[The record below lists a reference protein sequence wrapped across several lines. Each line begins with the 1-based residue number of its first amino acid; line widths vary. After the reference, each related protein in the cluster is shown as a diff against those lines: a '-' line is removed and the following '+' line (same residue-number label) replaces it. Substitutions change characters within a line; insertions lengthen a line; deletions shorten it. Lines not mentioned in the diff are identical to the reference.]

1 VDISLIVGIILI
13 LGFMLFFVGI
23 GMRVFASMV
32 SAGILGTYF
41 LLDTMNMVP
50 FIPFSSADKW
60 SLAAIPLFVFMGAI
74 CLHGGISEGLYRGA
88 SILLGGLR
96 GGLLHTN
103 IVACAIFS
111 SISGSTTAT
120 AVTIGSIA
128 LPELN
133 KRKYSEKITIGSLA
147 AGSILGSM
155 IPPSTVFI
163 IYGSMTNTSI
173 GKLFFGGLIPGLIL
187 TALYMVTI
195 LIWVTFQPGSAP
207 STKRASITKILSGIK
222 DLFPIMIISGVVLG
236 GIYFGVFTPVEGGAV
251 GCITA
256 IIVSLANRRLT
267 WKAMRNAA
275 MITIK
280 TTSFLMI
287 IIVGSSVL
295 ANVLAGLRIPYSIAM
310 WVANLNI
317 SPMSVLL
324 SFCLMYL
331 ILGCIIESLPV
342 LIMTLPVVFPVAV
355 QLGFDRIWFG
365 VIVTLLTQIAMIT
378 PPVGVS
384 LYVIHGLRE
393 GKGKLE
399 DVMIGTAPFLFAA
412 LLMVGIVILFPIL
425 STWLPSLMVK

>member
-1 VDISLIVGIILI
+1 
-13 LGFMLFFVGI
+13 M
-23 GMRVFASMV
+23 M
-32 SAGILGTYF
+32 
-41 LLDTMNMVP
+41 
-50 FIPFSSADKW
+50 
-60 SLAAIPLFVFMGAI
+60 
-74 CLHGGISEGLYRGA
+74 
-88 SILLGGLR
+88 
-96 GGLLHTN
+96 
-103 IVACAIFS
+103 
-111 SISGSTTAT
+111 
-120 AVTIGSIA
+120 
-128 LPELN
+128 
-133 KRKYSEKITIGSLA
+133 
-147 AGSILGSM
+147 
-155 IPPSTVFI
+155 
-163 IYGSMTNTSI
+163 
-173 GKLFFGGLIPGLIL
+173 
-187 TALYMVTI
+187 
-195 LIWVTFQPGSAP
+195 
-207 STKRASITKILSGIK
+207 
-222 DLFPIMIISGVVLG
+222 ISGVVLG

-256 IIVSLANRRLT
+256 IIVSLAKRRLT

-275 MITIK
+275 MITVK